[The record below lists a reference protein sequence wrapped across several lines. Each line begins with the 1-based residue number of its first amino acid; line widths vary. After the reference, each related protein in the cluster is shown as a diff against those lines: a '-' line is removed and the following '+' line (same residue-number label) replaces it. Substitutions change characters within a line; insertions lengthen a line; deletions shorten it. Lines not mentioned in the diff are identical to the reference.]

1 MRISTI
7 LVASVRYFRSHSGSG
22 MKRKR
27 SPAPSRRYTAISPS
41 SPPVR
46 SGSPYIRCA
55 SRNGAPTR
63 RPFLVDKRAFIVLIR
78 QDAIADELGRHEH
91 GASRIQYL
99 DRRLWIS
106 LLQEHRVPRQR
117 SRVLRLHFAGPHAE
131 RHAAHRSLPD
141 EEVRHLTMCRAQSS
155 TSRRYLSGKRVLNV
169 SNQSPIHRLA

>member
-1 MRISTI
+1 PCAARTRALPTSWTPPAAWTPSS
-7 LVASVRYFRSHSGSG
+7 LATTPVPASQIEVQGTTGSG

-27 SPAPSRRYTAISPS
+27 SSAPSRRYTAISPS

-99 DRRLWIS
+99 DRRLW
-106 LLQEHRVPRQR
+106 
-117 SRVLRLHFAGPHAE
+117 
-131 RHAAHRSLPD
+131 
-141 EEVRHLTMCRAQSS
+141 
-155 TSRRYLSGKRVLNV
+155 
-169 SNQSPIHRLA
+169 